1 MSGKCGGS
9 NRKIPRVFLIVT
21 IPTHLRVMM
30 DVADLLRSSG
40 RFDPQILYYPS
51 EVFDRN
57 HENCA
62 QATHASFIWAGGK
75 FWSPDGYLFFQ
86 GNKSGLYGLSECE
99 GKAPLAK
106 RGVRR
111 FLNRGIYRRLLRWFP
126 FLPSSPKILAAV
138 YWLRSVLLGV
148 AQGYGL
154 LKLATVASIELVLDL
169 SRSSRGA
176 SARLET
182 WPQIVLRS
190 YFGREWRAATA
201 YRSGHNASF
210 LQRLKTPFSEGI
222 LGGLGRQKA
231 FYQGLLEILEKHE
244 PVLVV
249 LPEENL
255 FYDSHLAV
263 SAARSLHIPCVV
275 VPFTIANTLE
285 WAEAF
290 YDVKQYQVDS
300 VWKRILAHV
309 FPKWVLHHRGRCLI
323 LPAVH
328 ILACEYLDVVPD
340 QPWVISSGPA
350 DAIAAESRF
359 MSDYYLR
366 AGIRPGKIRLTGALS
381 DDKLYQLLQ
390 SREAQRT
397 ALTLRSGLALH
408 GKVVLIGLPPDQF
421 GGGRREGCEFENYE
435 ALVRYMV
442 GTVAAQCGDATL
454 LINLHPRVRRENV
467 AYLEALG
474 ATIIVEPIEHLVPLA
489 DVYVSVVSATIRL
502 AIACG
507 IPVINYDA
515 YQYDYDD
522 YKDLPGVLEV
532 KTKES
537 FSATTEALIKDA
549 AFYIEVHQAQ
559 QETAHHLCGLDGN
572 AGARMLALFDELSA
586 NRLDQRQV
594 SVAR

>member
-1 MSGKCGGS
+1 MSEK
-9 NRKIPRVFLIVT
+9 KMLQVFLIVT

-62 QATHASFIWAGGK
+62 QATHASFIWADGK
-75 FWSPDGYLFFQ
+75 FWSSDGYQSFRAS
-86 GNKSGLYGLSECE
+86 NSGPYEPSDSE
-99 GKAPLAK
+99 GKAPVAK
-106 RGVRR
+106 RGIRR
-111 FLNRGIYRRLLRWFP
+111 FLNRGIYRRLLQWFP
-126 FLPSSPKILAAV
+126 FLPSSSNILATV
-138 YWLRSVLLGV
+138 YWLQSVLLRV

-154 LKLATVASIELVLDL
+154 LKLAIVALIELMLHL
-169 SRSSRGA
+169 TRSSRDA
-176 SARLET
+176 SAQLKT
-182 WPQIVLRS
+182 WLQIALRS
-190 YFGREWRAATA
+190 HFGREWRAAAA
-201 YRSGHNASF
+201 YRSGDNAGL
-210 LQRLKTPFSEGI
+210 LQRLKTTFSEGI
-222 LGGLGRQKA
+222 LGGLGRRKA
-231 FYQGLLEILEKHE
+231 FYQGLVEMLEKHE
-244 PVLVV
+244 PVLVI

-263 SAARSLHIPCVV
+263 SAARSLDIPCVV

-290 YDVKQYQVDS
+290 YDVKLYQVDS

-309 FPKWVLHHRGRCLI
+309 FPHWVLHHRGRCLI
-323 LPAVH
+323 LPAIH

-381 DDKLYQLLQ
+381 DDKLYHLLQ
-390 SREAQRT
+390 SREAQRA
-397 ALTLRSGLALH
+397 ALSLRSGIALQERI
-408 GKVVLIGLPPDQF
+408 VLIGLPPDQF
-421 GGGRREGCEFENYE
+421 GGGQREGCEFENYE
-435 ALVRYMV
+435 ALVRYIV
-442 GTVAAQCGDATL
+442 ATVAAQCNDATL
-454 LINLHPRVRRENV
+454 LINLHPRTRRESV
-467 AYLEALG
+467 AYLESLG
-474 ATIIVEPIEHLVPLA
+474 ATIIAEPIENLVPLA

-522 YKDLPGVLEV
+522 YKELPGVLEV
-532 KTKES
+532 KEKES
-537 FSATTEALIKDA
+537 FSATAEALIKDA
-549 AFYIEVHQAQ
+549 AFYSKVRQAQ
-559 QETAHHLCGLDGN
+559 QETAHHMCDIDGN
-572 AGARMLALFDELSA
+572 AGVRMLALFEELSES
-586 NRLDQRQV
+586 RIDRRQIG
-594 SVAR
+594 AIP

>member
-1 MSGKCGGS
+1 M
-9 NRKIPRVFLIVT
+9 KIPKIFLLVT

-62 QATHASFIWAGGK
+62 QATHASFIWADGK
-75 FWSPDGYLFFQ
+75 FWSSDGYQSFRAS
-86 GNKSGLYGLSECE
+86 NSGPYGPSRGE
-99 GKAPLAK
+99 GKDPIAK
-106 RGVRR
+106 RGIRR

-126 FLPSSPKILAAV
+126 FLPSSSKILTAV
-138 YWLRSVLLGV
+138 YWLQSVLLRV

-154 LKLATVASIELVLDL
+154 LKLAIVALIELVLHL
-169 SRSSRGA
+169 TRSSKVA
-176 SARLET
+176 PAQLET

-190 YFGREWRAATA
+190 HFGREWRAATA
-201 YRSGHNASF
+201 YPSGDNAGL

-231 FYQGLLEILEKHE
+231 FYQGLLEMLEKHE

-263 SAARSLHIPCVV
+263 SAARSLDIPCVV

-309 FPKWVLHHRGRCLI
+309 FPKWVLHHRGRSLI
-323 LPAVH
+323 LPAIH

-390 SREAQRT
+390 SREAQRA
-397 ALTLRSGLALH
+397 ALSLRSGIALQ

-442 GTVAAQCGDATL
+442 GTVAAQCNGATL
-454 LINLHPRVRRENV
+454 LINLHPRVSRENV

-474 ATIIVEPIEHLVPLA
+474 ATIIAEPIEHLVPLT

-502 AIACG
+502 AISCG

-515 YQYDYDD
+515 YRYDYDD
-522 YKDLPGVLEV
+522 YKKLPGVLEV
-532 KTKES
+532 KTKEA
-537 FSATTEALIKDA
+537 FSATVEALIRDA
-549 AFYIEVHQAQ
+549 AFYGNVRQAQ
-559 QETAHHLCGLDGN
+559 QETARHLCDMDGN
-572 AGARMLALFDELSA
+572 AGARMLALFEELSES
-586 NRLDQRQV
+586 RF
-594 SVAR
+594 ARREAGASP